1 VEWAEIINI
10 GIGVLVP
17 VIIAIGL
24 PLALRKHKKQG
35 PKQVERFYEQLREN
49 GVNCSLVEEGNKSS
63 KIRVSKWSGTKI
75 LKSYEVVGKQYD
87 HINLTFISTQYGVTY
102 YIEFLVNSPNLGI
115 IKPKKAQLKRTKRRN
130 QSEEIVYKGEK
141 SFTINLELDYQ
152 LETLLNRSEFV
163 GVIEIIPETKHGYTR
178 IRTPF
183 VELTPEFLDVINT
196 LARHIKSQF

>member
-10 GIGVLVP
+10 GIGILVP
-17 VIIAIGL
+17 VVIAIGL

-35 PKQVERFYEQLREN
+35 PKQVEGFYEQLREN

-63 KIRVSKWSGTKI
+63 KIRVSKWSGTKT

-87 HINLTFISTQYGVTY
+87 RINLTFISTQYGVTY
-102 YIEFLVNSPNLGI
+102 YIEFLVNSPNLEI
-115 IKPKKAQLKRTKRRN
+115 INPKKAHLKRTKRRN
-130 QSEEIVYKGEK
+130 QSEEIVYKGNK

-183 VELTPEFLDVINT
+183 VELTPEFLDAINI

>member
-1 VEWAEIINI
+1 MDWVEIINI

-35 PKQVERFYEQLREN
+35 PKQVEGFYEQLREN
-49 GVNCSLVEEGNKSS
+49 GINCSLVEEGTKIS
-63 KIRVSKWSGTKI
+63 KMGGSKWSGAKT
-75 LKSYEVVGKQYD
+75 LKSYEVVGKQYER
-87 HINLTFISTQYGVTY
+87 IILTFISTQYGVTY
-102 YIEFLVNSPNLGI
+102 YIEFLVNSPNLCI
-115 IKPKKAQLKRTKRRN
+115 INPKKVQLKRTKKRN
-130 QSEEIVYKGEK
+130 QSAEIVYKGDK

-163 GVIEIIPETKHGYTR
+163 GVIEIIPESKHGYTR

-183 VELTPEFLDVINT
+183 VELTPEFLDAINT
-196 LARHIKSQF
+196 IARHIKSQF